1 MLVVAVPPD
10 RRRPDWPVTP
20 NRRMVASMPTDPS
33 SARDRRGARCTARH
47 LAAAAGLA
55 AIAVAAT
62 VHAAAPDERA
72 EERHALVEGIRR
84 QWSTL
89 AENEPALG
97 APNERILAAIEQVPR
112 HELVPEP
119 VRPGAYEDRPL
130 SIGEGQTISQPF
142 IVALMTALA
151 DPDADDVVLE
161 VGTGS
166 GYQAAVLARLVERV
180 YTIEIVEPLARRAA
194 ADLAR
199 LGVDNVQARTGDGY
213 AGWPEHAP
221 FDAIVVTAAA
231 PEIPQPLVEQL
242 KSVTGRLVI
251 PVDAAYGQDLL
262 VVSKNA
268 DGTLQKRMVLPV
280 RFVPL
285 TGQAREPATA
295 PAE

>member
-1 MLVVAVPPD
+1 MPTD
-10 RRRPDWPVTP
+10 
-20 NRRMVASMPTDPS
+20 RRMVAVMSCNRTPPLPERLR
-33 SARDRRGARCTARH
+33 ARRSVLHG
-47 LAAAAGLA
+47 LAAAAALA
-55 AIAVAAT
+55 AIAGASAAA
-62 VHAAAPDERA
+62 AAAPNERA
-72 EERHALVEGIRR
+72 DERHALVETIRE
-84 QWSTL
+84 QWSKL
-89 AENEPALG
+89 AANQPALG
-97 APNERILAAIEQVPR
+97 APDERVLQAIEAVPR
-112 HELVPEP
+112 HDLLPQS
-119 VRPGAYEDRPL
+119 VRPQAYQDRPL
-130 SIGEGQTISQPF
+130 PIGEGQTISQPF

-151 DPDADDVVLE
+151 APDPGDVVLE

-166 GYQAAVLARLVERV
+166 GYQAAVLARLVSKV
-180 YTIEIVEPLARRAA
+180 YSIEIVERLARRAA

-199 LGVDNVQARTGDGY
+199 LKIDNVVTRVGDGY

-242 KSVTGRLVI
+242 RSGEGRLVI

-285 TGQAREPATA
+285 TGKAREAGPATDA
-295 PAE
+295 PAK